1 MTYLF
6 APEPLA
12 LPEGPGCLGSTGR
25 PSADSELYTWPGLFS
40 VISMFVSARAHAGAR
55 AGAHAG
61 KLAGIGFLLLG
72 LGLGD

>member
-1 MTYLF
+1 MLTPSSTPGPDCFLLF
-6 APEPLA
+6 L
-12 LPEGPGCLGSTGR
+12 L
-25 PSADSELYTWPGLFS
+25 
-40 VISMFVSARAHAGAR
+40 FVSARAHAGAR